1 MVFIGADHGGFALKE
16 ELAGFLRDELRIDVA
31 DLGIDS
37 KDPADY
43 PDIAERVCGHV
54 LGERGL
60 GILICGTGI
69 GISIAANK
77 VKGIRCALCS
87 EEFSAGMARLHNDA
101 NVLALGGRTLGP
113 ELAKSIVR
121 KFLETQFSNEERH
134 EVRVRKIQEMEA
146 QQDVLLT
153 RANARVKDR

>member
-1 MVFIGADHGGFALKE
+1 VRTLAYCSIREPVRGGRIVMIEDVQTRDEIFDGFSVLRRSCALLHAVVEFGRLGSSAQQAASEENVVFIGADHGGFALKE

-60 GILICGTGI
+60 G
-69 GISIAANK
+69 
-77 VKGIRCALCS
+77 
-87 EEFSAGMARLHNDA
+87 
-101 NVLALGGRTLGP
+101 
-113 ELAKSIVR
+113 
-121 KFLETQFSNEERH
+121 
-134 EVRVRKIQEMEA
+134 
-146 QQDVLLT
+146 
-153 RANARVKDR
+153 

>member
-1 MVFIGADHGGFALKE
+1 DVQTRDEIFDGFSVLLRSCALLHAVVEFGRLGSSAQQAASEESVVFIGADHGGFALKE
-16 ELAGFLRDELRIDVA
+16 VLTSFLREELRIDVV

-87 EEFSAGMARLHNDA
+87 EE
-101 NVLALGGRTLGP
+101 
-113 ELAKSIVR
+113 
-121 KFLETQFSNEERH
+121 
-134 EVRVRKIQEMEA
+134 
-146 QQDVLLT
+146 
-153 RANARVKDR
+153 